1 MIEYELTLDDGT
13 VERFRIDPDR
23 PTARAEPGTAPAWAA
38 LERHQCTNCP
48 LRTEEHPHCPVALD
62 VREIAERF
70 AELISFQR
78 ARLRVITSSREYTTE
93 CSVET
98 GLASLLGVVMASSGC
113 PHFDHLRPLTRFH
126 LPFYTVEE
134 TLLRTVGLYL
144 IRQVFEKR
152 RGEEPD
158 FDLDG
163 LRTLYDELQI
173 VNRYFKKRLSS
184 ASKHDANLN
193 AIASLFALSSLV
205 AVSLDEG
212 LEDLQ
217 RALGPMT

>member
-1 MIEYELTLDDGT
+1 MIEYELTLDTGA
-13 VERFRIDPDR
+13 VHRFRIDPDR
-23 PTARAEPGTAPAWAA
+23 PTTAAAPGEETPEWTR
-38 LERHQCTNCP
+38 LDFHQCSNCP
-48 LRTEEHPHCPVALD
+48 LAVEESPHCPVALD

-78 ARLRVITSSREYTTE
+78 ARVRVITPSREYTTE
-93 CSVET
+93 CSIET

-113 PHFDHLRPLTRFH
+113 PHLSRLRPLARFH

-134 TLLRTVGLYL
+134 TVFRTVGYYL
-144 IRQVFEKR
+144 VLQYFAAR

-158 FDLDG
+158 FSLTG
-163 LRTLYDELQI
+163 LRDLYEELQV

-184 ASKHDANLN
+184 ASTQDANLN

-212 LEDLQ
+212 LDDLE
-217 RALGPMT
+217 RDLLPG